1 MREVIITTV
10 YKDLTRKTI
19 FLRGVLV
26 SSSIIWTG
34 TRYDLEI
41 LCSGGKRVK
50 TKIWGL
56 RSGKGKTGREAGHIL
71 DLYCVRLSN
80 AVPFLGQLYK
90 VLF

>member
-56 RSGKGKTGREAGHIL
+56 IPTLLEVAREKLIERQ
-71 DLYCVRLSN
+71 DI
-80 AVPFLGQLYK
+80 F
-90 VLF
+90 

>member
-56 RSGKGKTGREAGHIL
+56 IPTPLEVAREKLVERQDI
-71 DLYCVRLSN
+71 
-80 AVPFLGQLYK
+80 F
-90 VLF
+90 

>member
-34 TRYDLEI
+34 TRYGLEI

-50 TKIWGL
+50 TKIRGL
-56 RSGKGKTGREAGHIL
+56 IPTLLEVAREKLVEKQDI
-71 DLYCVRLSN
+71 
-80 AVPFLGQLYK
+80 F
-90 VLF
+90 